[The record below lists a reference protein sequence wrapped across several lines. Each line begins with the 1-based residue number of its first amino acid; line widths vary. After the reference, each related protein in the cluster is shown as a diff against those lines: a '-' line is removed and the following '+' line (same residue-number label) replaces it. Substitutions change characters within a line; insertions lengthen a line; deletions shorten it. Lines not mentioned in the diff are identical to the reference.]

1 MGLPVLILLAAVWA
15 AVLIP
20 PFLRHRS
27 EGRPGHSVSRF
38 SRHLAVLGRTMP
50 GGHHARVPLSP
61 GGHHARVPL
70 SIDVWSG
77 PGVPVGRTAL
87 RRRRQNIL
95 IALAGT
101 AGFTLLLAIALRGPA
116 IPLHLLAD
124 VALGGYV
131 FLLVQLRKD
140 AAERT
145 AKVRY
150 LPVERSA
157 GPVLVPLRQSAS
169 Q

>member
-50 GGHHARVPLSP
+50 GGHHARVPLS
-61 GGHHARVPL
+61 
-70 SIDVWSG
+70 IDVWSG

-87 RRRRQNIL
+87 RRRRQHIL

-124 VALGGYV
+124 VAFGGYV

-169 Q
+169 H

>member
-1 MGLPVLILLAAVWA
+1 MALPVLILLAAVWA

-50 GGHHARVPLSP
+50 GGQ
-61 GGHHARVPL
+61 HARVPL

-77 PGVPVGRTAL
+77 PGVPVGRAAL

-124 VALGGYV
+124 VAFGGYV

-157 GPVLVPLRQSAS
+157 GPVVVPLRQSAS
-169 Q
+169 H